1 MDFII
6 CAERIGRYIEDFA
19 RRFRI
24 RKSRIQI
31 SRGILLELKKEFER
45 EENFKE

>member
-6 CAERIGRYIEDFA
+6 CAERIGRYIEEFA

-31 SRGILLELKKEFER
+31 SRGIFVRTKKR
-45 EENFKE
+45 I

>member
-1 MDFII
+1 MDFVI
-6 CAERIGRYIEDFA
+6 CVGRIGKYIEEFA

-31 SRGILLELKKEFER
+31 SRGVFIRTKER
-45 EENFKE
+45 I